1 MTDNDKIELINA
13 MMALRRYHDTVLLK
27 DLGPSGEVKMA
38 SAGIARHLDLVLTAL
53 PTARLMISD
62 AVQEDQRFIAM
73 PDSDYTIRRRFRASC
88 TELERAGADEDTD
101 RCLDRVPP

>member
-1 MTDNDKIELINA
+1 
-13 MMALRRYHDTVLLK
+13 
-27 DLGPSGEVKMA
+27 
-38 SAGIARHLDLVLTAL
+38 
-53 PTARLMISD
+53 
-62 AVQEDQRFIAM
+62 M